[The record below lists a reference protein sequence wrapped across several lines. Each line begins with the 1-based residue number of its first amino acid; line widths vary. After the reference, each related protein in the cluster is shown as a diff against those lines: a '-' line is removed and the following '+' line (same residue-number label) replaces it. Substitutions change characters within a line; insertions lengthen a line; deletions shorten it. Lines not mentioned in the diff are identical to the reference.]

1 MSAFEDRHRDRI
13 TGSLAMFDR
22 MIFEGHLTGLY
33 KQDGA
38 RCFLWSQGVPLKDF
52 TGYAKATTERIA
64 NNARRLATDARR
76 PVISF
81 DHVKTR
87 NRTQHKDDLAKTIAE
102 RDGITAGIV
111 CLISAVEPC
120 MSFQVRKRNESGR
133 IEMFRRERRC
143 LQHYLYLIDDEFGFM
158 HVRLQGWIPY
168 ECQIYING
176 RVRHEA
182 PWNPSGDER
191 APPPGCRS
199 SLVKLRAA

>member
-1 MSAFEDRHRDRI
+1 MSR
-13 TGSLAMFDR
+13 TLR
-22 MIFEGHLTGLY
+22 MVRRGLGTTTSSERTPSESGRRRQLTRGPREPFS
-33 KQDGA
+33 GA
-38 RCFLWSQGVPLKDF
+38 C
-52 TGYAKATTERIA
+52 T
-64 NNARRLATDARR
+64 
-76 PVISF
+76 
-81 DHVKTR
+81 KTSRMAVR
-87 NRTQHKDDLAKTIAE
+87 NRSEWLYENLRNPQCAAE
-102 RDGITAGIV
+102 GLHPEREGITAGIV

-143 LQHYLYLIDDEFGFM
+143 LHHYLYLIDDEFGFM